1 MLLDILAATG
11 AVVAMLHSSTVI
23 DTDPVIMYVI
33 AQAQRW
39 RCGRY
44 RPDRTLVAPLSSTE
58 YLDVPAE
65 DAEREL
71 TVVFRGTCVPD
82 GGKDPQYA
90 GKRLRALLV
99 KYLSKGGEPCSY
111 DRRRIT

>member
-1 MLLDILAATG
+1 MLLDTLAATG

-82 GGKDPQYA
+82 GGKDPSTPA
-90 GKRLRALLV
+90 SACALCWSSTSPRAV
-99 KYLSKGGEPCSY
+99 SPAPTIDGA
-111 DRRRIT
+111 